1 MVTKK
6 VQKSVKINRGKN
18 NTFFYGGFIMTEFE
32 QQVEA
37 YRQKRAKNIAIAVM
51 LYILSVVVLIGF
63 SCFMPN
69 NGAVLGVI
77 LMLAMI
83 ACATGL
89 IIYTVMCAPKNV
101 AKVLSEN
108 GDKKDDEKHS
118 SSENIVLESILKIYW
133 LIVTVIYLGVSFTT
147 RAWAIT
153 WLIWLI
159 ASAVE
164 IAIKLLFGLDEKK
177 YSKPNNDI
185 KSTEIQ
191 EK

>member
-1 MVTKK
+1 
-6 VQKSVKINRGKN
+6 
-18 NTFFYGGFIMTEFE
+18 MTEFE

-63 SCFMPN
+63 SCFMTN

-77 LMLAMI
+77 LMLAII

-108 GDKKDDEKHS
+108 SDKNDSEKHS

-133 LIVTVIYLGVSFTT
+133 LIVTVIYLGLSFTT
-147 RAWAIT
+147 GAWAIT

-177 YSKPNNDI
+177 YVKSNNDI